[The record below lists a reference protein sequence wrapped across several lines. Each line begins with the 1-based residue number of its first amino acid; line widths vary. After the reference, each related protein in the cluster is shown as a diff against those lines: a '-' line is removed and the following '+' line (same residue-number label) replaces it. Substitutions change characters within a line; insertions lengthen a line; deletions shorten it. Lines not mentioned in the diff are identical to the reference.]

1 MTEIWMVR
9 HGQTDWNRSGRF
21 QGQTD
26 IPLNEV
32 GLQQAQVLAGQLAQ
46 ESFEAIYSS
55 DLSRAYQTA
64 EAVARVVHLPIQRD
78 TRLRE
83 ICQGEWEGLDLHQVI
98 EKYNV
103 DIRDS
108 QHDPASSR
116 APGGES
122 VAEVAAR
129 MSQAANEIAV
139 RHPDGK
145 VLLVTHGLACASLY
159 CVINHISLNEV
170 HDYIPE
176 NATPIVIYLN

>member
-1 MTEIWMVR
+1 MVR

-32 GLQQAQVLAGQLAQ
+32 GMQQAQVLARQLAM
-46 ESFEAIYSS
+46 ESFAAIYSS
-55 DLSRAYQTA
+55 DLSRAFQTA
-64 EAVARVVHLPIQRD
+64 EAVASLAHLPVQRD

-83 ICQGEWEGLDLHQVI
+83 ICQGEWEGMDLQQVI

-103 DIRDS
+103 DMRDS
-108 QHDPASSR
+108 QRDPATSR

-122 VAEVAAR
+122 VAEVATR

-145 VLLVTHGLACASLY
+145 VLLVTHGLACASLF
-159 CVINHISLNEV
+159 CVVNHISLNEV
-170 HDYIPE
+170 HDYIPD